1 MKRNVLILLLC
12 LAMMLSIFAGCG
24 GKETSVDSAEPSA
37 AAQPEET
44 AAPEEPAQEETQP
57 AEEVAEEVSE
67 DAVEPEPAQP
77 EQMTFD
83 LSEQPVVSLPIEN
96 DGHEYTIW
104 IGGLNRDAP
113 IEEWDD
119 NYAVKEWI
127 SRTGVNMSFDE
138 IAPPTM
144 TEKFNLMIASQE
156 YPDVLS
162 EATALY
168 SGGGAAMV
176 EEDILIDLAPYLEEY
191 APSYSWLRAADPD
204 FAADTV
210 NDNGTITEFYGYA
223 YNILGATSGMLVRGD
238 WLDAIGMD
246 VPTTYDE
253 FHDMLAGIKS
263 AGLCDSPLAV
273 MYTGIAGGSFLEGGY
288 GVPNMGDGIKA
299 WGVMSGE
306 LTYIPTSNEFKE
318 YLTMLRDWYAE
329 GLVYPDLLQNSM
341 HQSSDVLGGK
351 YGVFFDVGEFISN
364 YEDQAPNDDFS
375 LIPVPHTLKTADS
388 PKVESGDVPRAKQG
402 SAWSVS
408 TQCPDP
414 EVIISAIDYL
424 FSVEGGYLGSY
435 GVEGVTW
442 EYNDEGKP
450 TYTEFAINNPDGWT
464 YTTVTQ
470 VYCISI
476 PGILGDQGK
485 YTQTYTQ
492 VQIDAASIW
501 LENVVESENDNRG
514 LWVMTVDENTEFAN
528 LTADITTFVSES
540 VAQMFT
546 GEVNL
551 EENWDQYC
559 ATIESMNIDRCTEL
573 VAAARDRYNAR
584 TAG

>member
-1 MKRNVLILLLC
+1 MKKKALILLIC
-12 LAMMLSIFAGCG
+12 LAMLLSIFAGCA
-24 GKETSVDSAEPSA
+24 KESEPAEENA
-37 AAQPEET
+37 APVAEEAPVEEVPAEEPPEET
-44 AAPEEPAQEETQP
+44 PAEEPLEEAPAEEPAP
-57 AEEVAEEVSE
+57 AE
-67 DAVEPEPAQP
+67 P
-77 EQMTFD
+77 EQLTFD
-83 LSEQPVVSLPIEN
+83 LSAQPVVSMPIEN

-113 IEEWDD
+113 IDEWDE
-119 NYAVKEWI
+119 NYAVKEWVA
-127 SRTGVNMSFDE
+127 RTGVNMSFDE

-176 EEDILIDLAPYLEEY
+176 EEEILIDLAPYLEEY
-191 APSYSWLRAADPD
+191 APSYSWLRATDKN
-204 FAADTV
+204 FAADTI

-223 YNILGATSGMLVRGD
+223 YNILGATSGMMVRGD
-238 WLDAIGMD
+238 WLDAIGMEE
-246 VPTTYDE
+246 PKTYDQ
-253 FHDMLAGIKS
+253 FHDMLAGIKD
-263 AGLCDSPLAV
+263 AGLCEAPLAV
-273 MYTGIAGGSFLEGGY
+273 LYSGIAGGSFLEGGF
-288 GVPNMGDGIKA
+288 GVPNMNTGVKA
-299 WGVMSGE
+299 WGVMDGE
-306 LTYIPTSNEFKE
+306 LTFIPTSDEFRE

-329 GLVYPDLLQNSM
+329 GLVYPNLLQNSM
-341 HQSSDVLGGK
+341 HQTSDILNGN

-364 YEDQAPNDDFS
+364 YETQAPNEDFR
-375 LIPVPHTLKTADS
+375 LIPVTHPLKTEDS
-388 PKVESGDVPRAKQG
+388 PKIESGDVPRAKQA

-408 TQCPDP
+408 TSCPNP
-414 EVIISAIDYL
+414 GVIISAIDYL

-442 EYNDEGKP
+442 EYNEEGKP
-450 TYTEFAINNPDGWT
+450 TYTEFATDNPDGWT

-492 VQIDAASIW
+492 TQIDAASIW

-528 LTADITTFVSES
+528 LTADITTYVSET
-540 VAQMFT
+540 VPQMFT
-546 GEVNL
+546 GEVSL
-551 EENWDQYC
+551 EETWDEYC
-559 ATIESMNIDRCTEL
+559 ATIESMDVARCTEL

>member
-1 MKRNVLILLLC
+1 MKKTVLILFLCFAMTLSLL
-12 LAMMLSIFAGCG
+12 AGCA
-24 GKETSVDSAEPSA
+24 GKETPL
-37 AAQPEET
+37 EEN
-44 AAPEEPAQEETQP
+44 PEPAQTSTPAAEPETEAETAP
-57 AEEVAEEVSE
+57 EAEEVEPQEEPSPE
-67 DAVEPEPAQP
+67 AEPAQP
-77 EQMTFD
+77 EQLTFD
-83 LSEQPVVSLPIEN
+83 LSAQPVVELPIEN

-113 IEEWDD
+113 IDEWDD

-144 TEKFNLMIASQE
+144 TEKFNLMIASLE
-156 YPDVLS
+156 YPDVMS
-162 EATALY
+162 EATSLY
-168 SGGGAAMV
+168 AGGGAAMV

-191 APSYSWLRAADPD
+191 APSYSWLRSADKS

-223 YNILGATSGMLVRGD
+223 YNVLGATSGLMVRGD
-238 WLDAIGMD
+238 WLDTVGMD
-246 VPTTYDE
+246 IPTTYDQ
-253 FHDMLAGIKS
+253 FHDMLAGIKA

-273 MYTGIAGGSFLEGGY
+273 LYSGIAGGSFLEGGF
-288 GVPNMGDGIKA
+288 GVPNMGSGIKA
-299 WGVMSGE
+299 WGIMDGE
-306 LTYIPTSNEFKE
+306 LTFIPTSDSFKE
-318 YLTMLRDWYAE
+318 YLMTLRDWYAE
-329 GLVYPDLLQNSM
+329 GLVYPNLLQNAM
-341 HQSSDVLGGK
+341 HKSSDILNGS

-364 YEDQAPNDDFS
+364 YETQAPNENFR
-375 LIPVPHTLKTADS
+375 LVPMTHLLKTEDS
-388 PKVESGDVPRAKQG
+388 PKIASGDVPRAKQG

-408 TQCPDP
+408 TQCPEP
-414 EVIISAIDYL
+414 QVIISAIDYL

-442 EYNDEGKP
+442 EYNEEGTP
-450 TYTEFAINNPDGWT
+450 VYTEFATNNPDGWT

-492 VQIDAASIW
+492 TQIDAASIW
-501 LENVVESENDNRG
+501 LENVVSSENDNRG
-514 LWVMTVDENTEFAN
+514 LWVLTVDENTEFAN
-528 LTADITTFVSES
+528 LTADITTYISET
-540 VAQMFT
+540 VPQMFT
-546 GEVNL
+546 GELVL
-551 EENWDQYC
+551 EDTWDQYC

-573 VAAARDRYNAR
+573 VSSARDRYNAR
-584 TAG
+584 TLG